1 MKQPQPINEESYPY
15 KKDNTITITKLT
27 FSGKDKDSKVIHKYN
42 AEKDG
47 RKIKGFPSEEDAVS
61 LLKKTLSKN
70 EESNVINLKLN
81 TNINSKN
88 QENMTKLSLEELNK
102 QLEVAK
108 KGLSKDQIKN
118 NPTLKTSLESKIKQ
132 IESVIAE
139 REKSKES
146 KVVEKETPKKDAPKK
161 DAPKK
166 DTPKKDVPKKD
177 VSNKPSSGGGFKVGD
192 NVEFESRDTGK
203 NIKGTIVKLE
213 LVHGKNDE
221 FNAYVQVGKE
231 KKKVRA
237 HKLTKI

>member
-1 MKQPQPINEESYPY
+1 MKQTQPINEESYPY
-15 KKDNTITITKLT
+15 KKDDTITITKLT
-27 FSGKDKDSKVIHKYN
+27 FSGKDKDSKVIYKYN

-61 LLKKTLSKN
+61 LLKTTLSKN

-88 QENMTKLSLEELNK
+88 QENMSKLSLEELNK

-118 NPTLKTSLESKIKQ
+118 NPTLKASLESKIKQ
-132 IESVIAE
+132 IESVIGE
-139 REKSKES
+139 TEKSKES
-146 KVVEKETPKKDAPKK
+146 KVVEKETPKKD
-161 DAPKK
+161 
-166 DTPKKDVPKKD
+166 VPKKD
-177 VSNKPSSGGGFKVGD
+177 VSKKPSSGGGFKVGD
-192 NVEFESRDTGK
+192 NVEFENRDTGK

-237 HKLTKI
+237 HKLTKV